1 MEQTLASIAT
11 RVNGRLIGDGRIL
24 IRGINSLDAV
34 QTGELTF
41 AESPARLADALATQ
55 ASAVIVSSNITELGG
70 RSGISVQDPKLA
82 FALVLELFHPAVI
95 AQRSVH
101 PTAVL
106 GEDVQMGEGVS
117 IRPHAVIGDRVG
129 IGRGTTIESGVHVGD
144 GVTIGDQC
152 LIGPNVVV
160 YRETH
165 IGHRVRIHGGSVI
178 GGDGFGYVFHEGRY
192 VKVPQVGNVIIE
204 DDVELGCNVCV
215 DRATIGSTIIRRG
228 TKIDNLVQIAHNDQI
243 GEHVIMTGQVGL
255 SGSVSVGN
263 YVVFG
268 GKAGVVDHVTIGE
281 RAQIGA
287 ASVVTKSVAPG
298 SAVWGFPARPLRHV
312 KQQLASLGRLPLLLK
327 RVAALLARTERLE
340 DRLNLLEGGRQPLSD
355 PRWTPSSSGESLPSA
370 RASASRLP
378 S

>member
-82 FALVLELFHPAVI
+82 FALILDLFHPVVI

-340 DRLNLLEGGRQPLSD
+340 DRLNLLEGRQTAPQRPAVD
-355 PRWTPSSSGESLPSA
+355 AIEQR
-370 RASASRLP
+370 
-378 S
+378 